1 MTQRKIK
8 LETTDGSIIYAE
20 AADTDLAK
28 RLKWKLNKHGKPV
41 PDNRSK

>member
-1 MTQRKIK
+1 MTQRKTK

-20 AADTDLAK
+20 VADANLAR